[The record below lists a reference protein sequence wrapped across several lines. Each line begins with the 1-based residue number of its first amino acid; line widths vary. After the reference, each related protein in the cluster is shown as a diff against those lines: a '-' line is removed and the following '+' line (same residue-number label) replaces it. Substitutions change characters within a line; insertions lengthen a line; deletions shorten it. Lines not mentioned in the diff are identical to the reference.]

1 MKYLRILPFLLILS
15 CSGEVE
21 EEKSAFEILDE
32 IHEENQQ
39 LETNYIPK
47 DPPEAGSMK
56 ELLLGIWENDEKD
69 LETHLTKDRYVSYVS
84 GSKNWD
90 QDWELTSDPEMT
102 SLNKDDN
109 GKYVQVISEEDGE
122 VFYSFEIIE
131 LDEFKLHGLKVGSS
145 GEGPYD
151 HIYWNRVK

>member
-1 MKYLRILPFLLILS
+1 MKYLRILPILLVLS

-21 EEKSAFEILDE
+21 EEKSAYEILDE

-145 GEGPYD
+145 GDGSYD
-151 HIYWNRVK
+151 HIYWNKVK